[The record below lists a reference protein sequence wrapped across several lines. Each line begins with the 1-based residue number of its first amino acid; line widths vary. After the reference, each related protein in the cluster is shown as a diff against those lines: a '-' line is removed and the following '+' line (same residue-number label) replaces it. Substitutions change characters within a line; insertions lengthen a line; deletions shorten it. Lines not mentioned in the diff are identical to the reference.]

1 MCMNSGFS
9 ILRHSLELLTRNVIL
24 SPLYFMDF
32 FLQFIQVETDRGYM

>member
-9 ILRHSLELLTRNVIL
+9 ILRHLELLTRNVIL
-24 SPLYFMDF
+24 RPLYFI